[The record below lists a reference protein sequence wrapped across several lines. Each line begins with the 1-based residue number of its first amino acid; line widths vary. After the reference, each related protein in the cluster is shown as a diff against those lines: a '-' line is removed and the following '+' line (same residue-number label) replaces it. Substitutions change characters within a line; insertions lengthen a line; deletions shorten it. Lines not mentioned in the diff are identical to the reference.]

1 MLLTRELHIIR
12 AHHLHYLSL
21 LKHYTKHVDF
31 IKRTSNPAMDGL
43 SKEERESSQKLVERE
58 CDYLMNEIDRLI
70 AELSTQ
76 EKRLKNVMAL
86 VSYINQSLLLFLNRW
101 LLGV

>member
-1 MLLTRELHIIR
+1 
-12 AHHLHYLSL
+12 
-21 LKHYTKHVDF
+21 
-31 IKRTSNPAMDGL
+31 MDGL

-86 VSYINQSLLLFLNRW
+86 VSYINQSIFFFSIVVIRCLVASILPTVNTCEK
-101 LLGV
+101 

>member
-1 MLLTRELHIIR
+1 
-12 AHHLHYLSL
+12 
-21 LKHYTKHVDF
+21 
-31 IKRTSNPAMDGL
+31 MDGL

-86 VSYINQSLLLFLNRW
+86 VSYINQSIFFLFLNRW

>member
-1 MLLTRELHIIR
+1 
-12 AHHLHYLSL
+12 
-21 LKHYTKHVDF
+21 
-31 IKRTSNPAMDGL
+31 MDGL

-86 VSYINQSLLLFLNRW
+86 VSYIMNQSLVPFYFFSIV
-101 LLGV
+101 GY